1 MVWDQTLRLCV
12 KYRDLPI
19 DTILA
24 INVWPSNNTTLVGVG
39 SEQKA
44 KRLKP
49 TGGCTLRL
57 FSKKLRLRSGS
68 RKLRLWKGQVAEGD
82 DPSKTPGKIPVNER
96 YVNSKKQFVSLSLC
110 LSTCFVFANTVISYQ
125 HSFPFS
131 LNELNTDDGVGDH
144 FSFFFPIQKYKK
156 GQDRDA

>member
-96 YVNSKKQFVSLSLC
+96 YVNSKKQFVFLFALSLYLFC
-110 LSTCFVFANTVISYQ
+110 FCKYCDIVSTF
-125 HSFPFS
+125 FPFFI
-131 LNELNTDDGVGDH
+131 ER
-144 FSFFFPIQKYKK
+144 IEY
-156 GQDRDA
+156 